1 MCIYIYIIYIY
12 IVYKTQAIHG
22 NVPLPW
28 WSSIDTG
35 PQGRDAWYAEMCKH
49 MPGKESNWMGA
60 SGQVIPGW
68 IAKWL
73 GKGDL
78 SDATS
83 MFRFFLHD
91 V

>member
-1 MCIYIYIIYIY
+1 MMVWFGTLSVP
-12 IVYKTQAIHG
+12 IVEK
-22 NVPLPW
+22 LPVADIFD
-28 WSSIDTG
+28 SAKLLLI
-35 PQGRDAWYAEMCKH
+35 KH